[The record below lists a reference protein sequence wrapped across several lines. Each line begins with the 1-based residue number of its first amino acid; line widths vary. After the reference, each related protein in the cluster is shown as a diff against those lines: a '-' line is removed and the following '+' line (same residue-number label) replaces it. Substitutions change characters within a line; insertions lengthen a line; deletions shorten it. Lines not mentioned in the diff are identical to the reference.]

1 VTTVRAQTPRPQ
13 TRRPRPL
20 TAEGLGLPAEA
31 RKVGRRDGLTAQIRA
46 TLDTQVRVLLA
57 EQATAGLAEEPESVH
72 QMRVAARRAR
82 VALRM
87 DREGSIGTARHL
99 RDELAWL
106 GTLLGGVRDVDVLCE
121 RLAEDGANLPETDL
135 PAFGQVLSVLLAS
148 RSAAADVL
156 VDTLPRQR
164 YRALLRTLA
173 VEALGPAGT
182 AHGDP
187 TSAQLLAK
195 PVRALHLQLAA
206 SAQSPSDAGW
216 HILRIRVKRVRYA
229 AELIG
234 RLAPREQRTG
244 LVELARTAR
253 DLQEVLGAFHDTVVA
268 EDHLRQLVVAHPAEL
283 SPAALLVLGRL
294 VERQSAKRDALRQ
307 ELPAACGQLYEATAK
322 P

>member
-1 VTTVRAQTPRPQ
+1 MTTVGARTQRPQ

-31 RKVGRRDGLTAQIRA
+31 RKSGRRDGLTAQIRA
-46 TLDTQVRVLLA
+46 TLDAQVRVLLA

-87 DREGSIGTARHL
+87 DRGNIGTARHL

-135 PAFGQVLSVLLAS
+135 PAFGEVLSVLLTS

-156 VDTLPRQR
+156 VDALPRQR

-173 VEALGPAGT
+173 TEAVGPADT
-182 AHGDP
+182 AAGDP
-187 TSAQLLAK
+187 TPAALLAK

-244 LVELARTAR
+244 LAELARTAR
-253 DLQEVLGAFHDTVVA
+253 DLQEVLGAFQDTVVA
-268 EDHLRQLVVAHPAEL
+268 EEHLRQLVVAHPSEL

-294 VERQSAKRDALRQ
+294 VERQSAKRDVLR
-307 ELPAACGQLYEATAK
+307 EKLPAACGELYEATTK